1 MLVVQTRIEV
11 ATHWD
16 EELEMGFEQRSKTRL
31 RTAVRSGE
39 EIGIF
44 LPRGGV
50 LREGDFLRASD
61 GRVVRVCAAR
71 EALMEARCSDPLLL
85 ARAAYHLG
93 NRHASVQVL
102 AGAVRFPSD
111 TVLVQMLEG
120 LGMRVHV
127 VHETFDPEPGAYGGG
142 SHQHSAEARH
152 SGRIHDFAPR
162 KEAGP

>member
-1 MLVVQTRIEV
+1 MLVVQSRSDPV
-11 ATHWD
+11 AHWD
-16 EELEMGFEQRSKTRL
+16 EDLEMGFEQRSKTRL
-31 RTAVRSGE
+31 RTQVRSGE

-50 LREGDFLRASD
+50 LRDGDFLLATD

-71 EALMEARCSDPLLL
+71 EELMEARCSDALLL

-102 AGAVRFPSD
+102 SDAVRFPAD
-111 TVLVQMLEG
+111 TVLAQMLEG
-120 LGMRVHV
+120 LGIRVDI
-127 VHETFDPEPGAYGGG
+127 VHESFDPEPGAYGGG

-162 KEAGP
+162 KETVP

>member
-1 MLVVQTRIEV
+1 MLVVQSRSEPV
-11 ATHWD
+11 PHWD
-16 EELEMGFEQRSKTRL
+16 EELEMTFEQRSKARL
-31 RTAVRSGE
+31 RTMVRSGE

-50 LREGDFLRASD
+50 LRDGDFLRADD
-61 GRVVRVCAAR
+61 GRVVRVCAAA
-71 EALMEARCSDPLLL
+71 EELMEARCSDPALL

-102 AGAVRFPSD
+102 SGAVRFPAD
-111 TVLVQMLEG
+111 TVLAQMLDG
-120 LGMRVHV
+120 LGIGVNV
-127 VHETFDPEPGAYGGG
+127 VHQSFDPEPGAYGGG

-162 KEAGP
+162 TETAR

>member
-1 MLVVQTRIEV
+1 MLVVQARIEG
-11 ATHWD
+11 AARWD

-31 RTAVRSGE
+31 RTALRSGE

-50 LREGDFLRASD
+50 LRDGDFLRAAD
-61 GRVVRVCAAR
+61 GRVVRVFAAR
-71 EALMEARCSDPLLL
+71 EELMEARCDDALLL

-102 AGAVRFPSD
+102 ANAVRFPSD
-111 TVLVQMLEG
+111 TVLAQMLQG
-120 LGMRVHV
+120 LGMRVEV

-142 SHQHSAEARH
+142 GHQHSAEARH

-162 KEAGP
+162 RETTP